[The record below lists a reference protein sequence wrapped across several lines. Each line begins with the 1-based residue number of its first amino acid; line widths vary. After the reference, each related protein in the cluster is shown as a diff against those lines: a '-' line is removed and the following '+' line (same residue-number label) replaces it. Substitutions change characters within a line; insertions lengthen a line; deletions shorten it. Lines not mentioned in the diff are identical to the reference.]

1 MVMLQHIQFQNFYSL
16 FLILW
21 RKEMWNFY
29 FIALNIVLKEAVGFT
44 AFCIPGLQLLQ
55 LTNHIILEFAL

>member
-1 MVMLQHIQFQNFYSL
+1 MKKGDVE
-16 FLILW
+16 FLVALIC
-21 RKEMWNFY
+21 NFY